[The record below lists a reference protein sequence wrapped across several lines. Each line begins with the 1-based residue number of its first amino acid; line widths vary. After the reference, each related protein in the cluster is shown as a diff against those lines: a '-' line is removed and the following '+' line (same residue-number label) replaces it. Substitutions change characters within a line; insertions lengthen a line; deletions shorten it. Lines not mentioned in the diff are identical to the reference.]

1 MKQAACFL
9 FMLVS
14 FGTHAQ
20 QRTYNKALASALDSI
35 YYADQNG
42 RMKID
47 SIEKQYGPRSA
58 EMMALWEDIQYH
70 DSINVIR
77 VTALLDTYGWPGKD
91 EVGET
96 AASAV
101 FLVIQHADLKV
112 QEKYLPLMREAVKQK
127 KVWPQQLALLEDR
140 IAVRNGKKQIYGSQL
155 SGDGS
160 GTYQIDPLEDPR
172 NVDKRRAAVGLGP
185 LADYLKRWNIVWDA
199 EEYIKNAPITEKAY
213 YEKYGGRQ

>member
-1 MKQAACFL
+1 MKQAAFFL

-91 EVGET
+91 EVGEI

-127 KVWPQQLALLEDR
+127 KVWPQQLAL
-140 IAVRNGKKQIYGSQL
+140 
-155 SGDGS
+155 
-160 GTYQIDPLEDPR
+160 LEDPR

>member
-127 KVWPQQLALLEDR
+127 K
-140 IAVRNGKKQIYGSQL
+140 QIYGSQL

-213 YEKYGGRQ
+213 YEKYGGRR

>member
-1 MKQAACFL
+1 
-9 FMLVS
+9 
-14 FGTHAQ
+14 
-20 QRTYNKALASALDSI
+20 
-35 YYADQNG
+35 
-42 RMKID
+42 
-47 SIEKQYGPRSA
+47 
-58 EMMALWEDIQYH
+58 
-70 DSINVIR
+70 
-77 VTALLDTYGWPGKD
+77 
-91 EVGET
+91 
-96 AASAV
+96 
-101 FLVIQHADLKV
+101 
-112 QEKYLPLMREAVKQK
+112 MREAVKQK

-213 YEKYGGRQ
+213 YEKYGRRQ